1 MDGHTSCPELETVGL
16 LSPGYAGERGQVL
29 KDNATHPRSV
39 DN

>member
-1 MDGHTSCPELETVGL
+1 MSGHTSGPELEAVGL

-29 KDNATHPRSV
+29 KENATHARSI